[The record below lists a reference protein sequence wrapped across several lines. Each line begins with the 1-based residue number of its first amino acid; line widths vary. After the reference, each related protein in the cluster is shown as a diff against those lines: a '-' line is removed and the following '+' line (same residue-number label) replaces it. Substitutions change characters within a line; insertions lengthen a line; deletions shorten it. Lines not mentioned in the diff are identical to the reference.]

1 MILLPKSSL
10 TKLLQ
15 LLPLGI
21 ERWKMNY
28 GRNWTMSKKID
39 KRIMK
44 KSPEELQEYL
54 QFRRRGSR
62 VESKKGKGSY
72 SRKDKHKNDKY
83 RDCA

>member
-1 MILLPKSSL
+1 
-10 TKLLQ
+10 
-15 LLPLGI
+15 
-21 ERWKMNY
+21 
-28 GRNWTMSKKID
+28 MSKKID

-72 SRKDKHKNDKY
+72 SRKDKHKNDRY
-83 RDCA
+83 RDCV